1 MSEHQAGCPAM
12 FLPSLLLTQKQHPK
26 KYNETDRESR
36 YIPRLSI
43 RVAKLHQ
50 ELDES
55 MNPIYDRNY
64 QINKKIRHDATKG
77 NKMNIQNK

>member
-1 MSEHQAGCPAM
+1 M
-12 FLPSLLLTQKQHPK
+12 FLPSLLTTQKQLISEQHPK

-36 YIPRLSI
+36 YIPRLST
-43 RVAKLHQ
+43 RVAKLRQ

-55 MNPIYDRNY
+55 MNPTYDRNY
-64 QINKKIRHDATKG
+64 QINKKIKHDATKG